1 THFSEYLIMNKDTI
15 IGLVLIFGI
24 FIGFSYWMA
33 PSQEV
38 LLNQKRKSDSI
49 YLETKSRRD
58 AEIKAQARD
67 RAIAAAK
74 EKEKVRA
81 TGQKIDSLSYL
92 RLTLK
97 DELGAFAVSAIG
109 KDTSYTIENDVF
121 KINIGSLGGKIN
133 HVELKDYL
141 TWDKKPLVLMGK
153 DSLRFGFS
161 FFSNNRVINT
171 NKLYFQ
177 PFQTDSKNSGKEGIV
192 VSGKD
197 SVQFGLRLFASA
209 TDSTFNP
216 NKYIEYIYTVKGNE
230 YMIGYQI
237 KFVNMAEIIDPSTKF
252 LVLNW
257 NDNLIRQE
265 KSLNMERINSGIYYK
280 YADDKVDNLSEAKDD
295 EKNLKNE
302 RIKWLS
308 FKQQFFT
315 STLIAGQYFSDPKLK
330 QVTLP
335 GGKNYLKSM
344 DVEVGVPYTPG
355 ENKPVFMT
363 MYFGPNK
370 FYGLKKYKL
379 DLEKQIPLGWGFFL
393 MAWINIYA
401 VIPVFT
407 FFGNFGW
414 NYGIIILILTILLKI
429 ILFPIAFKTYKSSA
443 KMRVLKPDVDE
454 LSLKFPKKEDAMKK
468 QSATMELYKKAG
480 VNPMAGC
487 IPLLLQMPILIA
499 MFRFF
504 PSSIELR
511 QQAFLWADDL
521 SSYDSI
527 WTFPGG
533 FSIPYYGDHVSLFAL
548 LMTISSVF
556 YTKLNDQ
563 MMGSQQSQMPGM
575 KTMMYLMPVMFLFWF
590 NDYSSGLSYY
600 YLLAN
605 LLTFAQIYIIRS
617 TIDEK
622 KLHAQIEANKKK
634 TVKKSGF
641 QKRLEDM
648 AKKRGYPVKK

>member
-1 THFSEYLIMNKDTI
+1 MNKNTI

-24 FIGFSYWMA
+24 FIGYSYLVS
-33 PSQEV
+33 PSQEQMMK
-38 LLNQKRKSDSI
+38 QKHKADSI
-49 YLETKSRRD
+49 YLVNTARHEAD
-58 AEIKAQARD
+58 IKALAREQA
-67 RAIAAAK
+67 INIAK
-74 EKEKVRA
+74 EKEKVLS
-81 TGQKIDSLSYL
+81 TGKKLDSLTVL
-92 RLTLK
+92 RLTKK
-97 DELGAFAVSAIG
+97 DELGVFAIAAVG
-109 KDTSYTIENDVF
+109 KDTSYIIENDVF
-121 KINIGSLGGKIN
+121 KLRVSSLGGKISD
-133 HVELKDYL
+133 VELKDYV
-141 TWDKKPLVLMGK
+141 TWDKRPLKLVNK
-153 DSLRFGFS
+153 DSLQFGFS
-161 FFSNNRVINT
+161 FFSNNRIINT

-177 PFQTDSKNSGKEGIV
+177 PFWPDKKNENKALIRVTGN
-192 VSGKD
+192 D
-197 SVQFGLRLFASA
+197 SVRFGMRLFVAASD
-209 TDSTFNP
+209 TTIDPEKF
-216 NKYIEYIYTVKGNE
+216 IEYIYTVKGNE
-230 YMIGYQI
+230 NMLRYSVR
-237 KFVNMAEIIDPSTKF
+237 FVNLSDVADPSTKY

-257 NDNLIRQE
+257 NSNLNRQE
-265 KSLNMERINSGIYYK
+265 KSLNMERMSTGLFYK
-280 YADDKVDNLSEAKDD
+280 YAEDKVDNLSEAKDE
-295 EKNLKNE
+295 EKILKNE
-302 RIKWLS
+302 RLKWIS
-308 FKQQFFT
+308 YKQQFFT
-315 STLIAGQYFSDPKLK
+315 STIIADDFFSDPKLK
-330 QVTLP
+330 VTTLP
-335 GGKNYLKSM
+335 GGHRYLKSM
-344 DVEVGVPYTPG
+344 SAEIGIPFSPK
-355 ENKPVFMT
+355 ENKTLSMS

-370 FYGLKKYKL
+370 YYGLKKYQL

-414 NYGIIILILTILLKI
+414 NYGIIILILTILLKT

-443 KMRVLKPDVDE
+443 KMRVLKPEIDE
-454 LSLKFPKKEDAMKK
+454 LTKKYPKKEDAMKK

-511 QQAFLWADDL
+511 QQAFLWAKDL

-527 WTFPGG
+527 YTFPGG
-533 FSIPYYGDHVSLFAL
+533 FTIPYYGDHISLFAL
-548 LMTISSVF
+548 LMTISSIF

-563 MMGSQQSQMPGM
+563 MMGSQQTQMPGM

-605 LLTFAQIYIIRS
+605 LLTFAQIYIIRA

-622 KLHAQIEANKKK
+622 KLHMQIEANKKK

>member
-1 THFSEYLIMNKDTI
+1 MNKNTI

-24 FIGFSYWMA
+24 FIGYSYLMQ
-33 PSQEV
+33 PSPEQQMEM
-38 LLNQKRKSDSI
+38 KRKSDSA
-49 YLETKSRRD
+49 YLANQARRD
-58 AEIKAQARD
+58 AEIKAIARNRAIEMAREKERVLSTGQKLD
-67 RAIAAAK
+67 SLTVLRLTMKDELGVFAIAAA
-74 EKEKVRA
+74 
-81 TGQKIDSLSYL
+81 
-92 RLTLK
+92 
-97 DELGAFAVSAIG
+97 G
-109 KDTSYTIENDVF
+109 KDTAYTVENDLF
-121 KINIGSLGGKIN
+121 KLQIAARGGKISR
-133 HVELKDYL
+133 VELKKYL
-141 TWDKKPLVLMGK
+141 TWDKRPLILLDQ
-153 DSLRFGFS
+153 DSLQFGLS
-161 FFSNNRVINT
+161 FFANNRIINT
-171 NKLYFQ
+171 DKLYFQ
-177 PFQTDSKNSGKEGIV
+177 PFWPDQKNQGRPHVKV
-192 VSGKD
+192 TGKD
-197 SVQFGLRLFASA
+197 SVQFGMRLFVAASDTA
-209 TDSTFNP
+209 IDPT
-216 NKYIEYIYTVKGNE
+216 KYIEFIYVVKGDE
-230 YMIGYQI
+230 YMLRY
-237 KFVNMAEIIDPSTKF
+237 KVRFVNMADVLDPSTKY

-257 NDNLIRQE
+257 NENLKRQE
-265 KSLNMERINSGIYYK
+265 KSLNMERMTTGVYFK
-280 YADDKVDNLSEAKDD
+280 FLEDKVDYLSESKDD

-302 RIKWLS
+302 RIKWIA
-308 FKQQFFT
+308 FNQQFFS
-315 STLIAGQYFSDPKLK
+315 STLIADDFFSEPKLS
-330 QVTLP
+330 VATLP
-335 GGKNYLKSM
+335 GGNQYLKTM
-344 DVEVGVPYTPG
+344 TAEMGIPFIPK
-355 ENKPVFMT
+355 ENKEIAMS
-363 MYFGPNK
+363 MYFGPNQY
-370 FYGLKKYKL
+370 YGLKKYDH
-379 DLEKQIPLGWGFFL
+379 DLEKLIPLGWGFFL

-429 ILFPIAFKTYKSSA
+429 LLFPIAYKTYKSSA
-443 KMRVLKPDVDE
+443 KMKVLKPEIDE
-454 LSLKFPKKEDAMKK
+454 LNAKFPKKEDAMKK

-511 QQAFLWADDL
+511 QQAFLWATDL

-533 FSIPYYGDHVSLFAL
+533 FTIPYYGDHVSLFAL
-548 LMTISSVF
+548 LMTISSVL
-556 YTKLNDQ
+556 YTKVNEQ
-563 MMGSQQSQMPGM
+563 MMGSQQTQMPGM

-605 LLTFAQIYIIRS
+605 LLTFAQIYLIRM

-648 AKKRGYPVKK
+648 AKKRGYPAKR

>member
-1 THFSEYLIMNKDTI
+1 MNKNTI

-24 FIGFSYWMA
+24 FIGYSYLVS
-33 PSQEV
+33 PSQEQ
-38 LLNQKRKSDSI
+38 LLQQKRKSDSI
-49 YLETKSRRD
+49 YLASQAKRET
-58 AEIKAQARD
+58 EIKALARD
-67 RAIAAAK
+67 RAISVAI
-74 EKEKVRA
+74 EKEKILS
-81 TGQKIDSLSYL
+81 TGKKLDSLTVL
-92 RLTLK
+92 RLTKK
-97 DELGAFAVSAIG
+97 DELGAFANSSVG
-109 KDTSYTIENDVF
+109 KDTLYSIENEVF
-121 KINIGSLGGKIN
+121 KIKIASLGGKIS

-141 TWDKKPLVLMGK
+141 TWDKRPLDLVSK
-153 DSLRFGFS
+153 DSAQFGLS
-161 FFSNNRVINT
+161 FFSNNRIINT

-177 PFQTDSKNSGKEGIV
+177 PFWPDAKNSGQPSAR
-192 VSGKD
+192 VSGND
-197 SVQFGLRLFASA
+197 SVRFGMRLFMAASDTTLDA
-209 TDSTFNP
+209 G
-216 NKYIEYIYTVKGNE
+216 KYIEYIYTVKGNE
-230 YMIGYQI
+230 YMLRYSV
-237 KFVNMAEIIDPSTKF
+237 KFVNMNDIVDPSTKY

-257 NDNLIRQE
+257 NSNLIRQE
-265 KSLNMERINSGIYYK
+265 KSLSMERMSTGLYYK
-280 YADDKVDNLSEAKDD
+280 YAEDKVDNLSESED
-295 EKNLKNE
+295 EEKILKNE
-302 RIKWLS
+302 RLKWVS

-315 STLIAGQYFSDPKLK
+315 STIIADDYFSDPKLR
-330 QVTLP
+330 VATLP
-335 GGKNYLKSM
+335 GGNHYLKSM
-344 DVEVGVPYTPG
+344 SAEIGIPYIPKDNKEVT
-355 ENKPVFMT
+355 MS

-370 FYGLKKYKL
+370 YYGLKKYHH

-429 ILFPIAFKTYKSSA
+429 LLFPIAFKTYKSSA
-443 KMRVLKPDVDE
+443 KMRVLKPEIDE
-454 LSLKFPKKEDAMKK
+454 LGLKFPKKEDAMKK

-511 QQAFLWADDL
+511 QQAFLWATDL

-527 WTFPGG
+527 YTFPGG
-533 FSIPYYGDHVSLFAL
+533 FTIPYYGDHISLFAL
-548 LMTISSVF
+548 LMTISSIF

-563 MMGSQQSQMPGM
+563 MMGSQQTQMPGM

-605 LLTFAQIYIIRS
+605 LLTFAQIYIIRA

-622 KLHAQIEANKKK
+622 KLHQQIEANKKK
-634 TVKKSGF
+634 PVKKSGF

>member
-1 THFSEYLIMNKDTI
+1 MNKNTI

-24 FIGFSYWMA
+24 FIGYSYLVS
-33 PSQEV
+33 PSKEQ
-38 LLNQKRKSDSI
+38 LMQQKQKADSI
-49 YLETKSRRD
+49 YLASQAKRD
-58 AEIKAQARD
+58 SDIKAIARD
-67 RAIAAAK
+67 RAITVAK
-74 EKEKVRA
+74 EKEKVLSA
-81 TGQKIDSLSYL
+81 GMKLDSLTVL

-97 DELGAFAVSAIG
+97 DELGAFANAAVG
-109 KDTSYTIENDVF
+109 KDSSYTIENDVF
-121 KINIGSLGGKIN
+121 KLKFSSLGGKISD
-133 HVELKDYL
+133 VVLKDYL
-141 TWDKKPLVLMGK
+141 TWDHRPLQLMSK
-153 DSLRFGFS
+153 DSLKFGLS
-161 FFSNNRVINT
+161 FFSNNRIIST
-171 NKLYFQ
+171 NRLYFQ
-177 PFQTDSKNSGKEGIV
+177 PFWPDQKNAGQPVIKVTGN
-192 VSGKD
+192 D
-197 SVQFGLRLFASA
+197 SVRFGMRLFMAASD
-209 TDSTFNP
+209 TTMDP
-216 NKYIEYIYTVKGNE
+216 GKYIEYIYTVKGNE
-230 YMIGYQI
+230 YMLRYSV
-237 KFVNMAEIIDPSTKF
+237 KFVNMTDFVDPATKY

-257 NDNLIRQE
+257 NNNLNRQE
-265 KSLNMERINSGIYYK
+265 KSLNMERMSTGLFYK
-280 YADDKVDNLSEAKDD
+280 YAEDKVDNLSEAKDE
-295 EKNLKNE
+295 EKILKNE
-302 RIKWLS
+302 RLKWIS
-308 FKQQFFT
+308 YKQQFFT
-315 STLIAGQYFSDPKLK
+315 STIIADDFFSDPKLR
-330 QVTLP
+330 VATLP
-335 GGKNYLKSM
+335 GGNHYLKSM
-344 DVEVGVPYTPG
+344 SAEVGIPFIPKD
-355 ENKPVFMT
+355 NKEISMS

-370 FYGLKKYKL
+370 YYGLKKYHQ

-429 ILFPIAFKTYKSSA
+429 LLFPIAFKTYKSSA
-443 KMRVLKPDVDE
+443 KMRVLKPEIDE
-454 LSLKFPKKEDAMKK
+454 LTKKFPKKEDAMKK

-511 QQAFLWADDL
+511 QQAFLWAKDL

-527 WTFPGG
+527 YTFPGG
-533 FSIPYYGDHVSLFAL
+533 FTIPYYGDHISLFAL
-548 LMTISSVF
+548 LMTISSIF

-563 MMGSQQSQMPGM
+563 MMGSQQTQMPGM

-605 LLTFAQIYIIRS
+605 LLTFAQIYIIRA

-622 KLHAQIEANKKK
+622 KLHLQIEANKKK
-634 TVKKSGF
+634 PVKKSGF